1 MRRLVASLAIVLASA
16 VIVAAQSFQPV
27 AQVND
32 DVVTAWEL
40 QQRQRMLTIL
50 NAPPEVVADS
60 LDTLINESIQLQAAA
75 ALDIEVSEEA
85 VQGGVEEF
93 AARGNLSADEFLTLI
108 GNEGVDETTIRQFV
122 RAGLAWRD
130 AVRERFGA
138 EVRITEDDV
147 ARAKDEVRAEG
158 GPEVLLSEIVLPAR
172 NELERT
178 EAQALAQEIS
188 GIRSAAAFSSAARD
202 YSVADSAGNGG
213 QVGWIPLEEL
223 EGPVANAI
231 QGLQPGQV
239 TAPLNVPDQI
249 ALFQLRGRRDG
260 RPGSDSVELD
270 YAQFLIPGGR
280 TASAVSEAARIEAQT
295 DTCDD
300 LYDVAGA
307 SLVRQEQPASQI
319 PADIRAQLSGLDRNE
334 VSTALTRG
342 GNLVFLMLCDRGASG
357 ELAIEETA
365 ISVQLNNEELAGRAA
380 LWLAELKSQAYIR
393 IGGE

>member
-307 SLVRQEQPASQI
+307 KSRPTGTTRKPESLPTSAHSFR
-319 PADIRAQLSGLDRNE
+319 
-334 VSTALTRG
+334 VSTATRSRPPLPVAATLSSSCSATEG
-342 GNLVFLMLCDRGASG
+342 PAASSPSRRPPS
-357 ELAIEETA
+357 AFNSTTR
-365 ISVQLNNEELAGRAA
+365 NWPAA
-380 LWLAELKSQAYIR
+380 PPSGSR
-393 IGGE
+393 S